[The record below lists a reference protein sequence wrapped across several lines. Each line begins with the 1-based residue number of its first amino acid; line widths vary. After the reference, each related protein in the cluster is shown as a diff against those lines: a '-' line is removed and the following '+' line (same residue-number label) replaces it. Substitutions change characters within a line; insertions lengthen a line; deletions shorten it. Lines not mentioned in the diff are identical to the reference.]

1 MVSIPHNAQTS
12 SLEESDKL
20 EATKEL
26 IEVEWRK
33 MKETDDSVLSRQE
46 SLQSAFV
53 VISNVI
59 TTTMIKRGVKKQSSL
74 GTSSLYIDSD
84 LNIIIRVQEV
94 HKKCRKL

>member
-33 MKETDDSVLSRQE
+33 MKETDDSVIPDICHERCE
-46 SLQSAFV
+46 RRACKIF
-53 VISNVI
+53 
-59 TTTMIKRGVKKQSSL
+59 G
-74 GTSSLYIDSD
+74 
-84 LNIIIRVQEV
+84 
-94 HKKCRKL
+94 

>member
-59 TTTMIKRGVKKQSSL
+59 TTTKSITYKH
-74 GTSSLYIDSD
+74 LYILIYSLSFTGE
-84 LNIIIRVQEV
+84 LNW
-94 HKKCRKL
+94 KCT